1 MDEKQK
7 FLFFTCQI
15 GAENALKAEL
25 ARRSPE
31 LRFAFSRPGFLTF
44 KLPPRMDL
52 ADDFRLRVVFARSY
66 GFAVGQASIA
76 AGLSEAASGSSGS
89 DDAAPDVDMDLLAKA
104 AWQIAPT
111 MDFQRIHV
119 WPRDTFPPGWHGYEP
134 SITPEAIQFREAL
147 RRHCP
152 RPHALAAED
161 ADAKLPA
168 ESGQLVFDCVI
179 IDPGVCW
186 AGYHRA
192 RGFSSRWPGG
202 ILPLELPD
210 DAVSRAWLKM
220 EEALRWSRLP
230 VRTGNRCAEI
240 GSAPGGASQALLARG
255 LLVTGID
262 PAEMDPAVLQNPN
275 FTHIRRR
282 AMQVRRRDFRKVRWL
297 TADMSVT
304 PKYTLDAVEAIVT
317 HPSVNIRGMLLT
329 LKFTDWNLAQ
339 HIPEYLERIRGWGH
353 EVVRARQLLH
363 NRREICVA
371 AMQRAAR
378 RRGSS

>member
-1 MDEKQK
+1 MEEKQN

-25 ARRSPE
+25 GRRSPE
-31 LRFAFSRPGFLTF
+31 FRFAFSRPGFLTF
-44 KLPPRMDL
+44 KLPHRMDL
-52 ADDFRLRVVFARSY
+52 ADDFRLRAVFARSY
-66 GFAVGQASIA
+66 GFAAGKASVA
-76 AGLSEAASGSSGS
+76 EGMAASDS
-89 DDAAPDVDMDLLAKA
+89 DDAAPDIDVDLLAKA
-104 AWQIAPT
+104 AWQIAPS

-119 WPRDTFPPGWHGYEP
+119 WPRDTAPPGRGGYEP
-134 SITPEAIQFREAL
+134 SITSEALRLREAL

-161 ADAKLPA
+161 ADAAQPA
-168 ESGQLVFDCVI
+168 QSGQLVFDCII

-230 VRTGNRCAEI
+230 IRAGNRCAEI
-240 GSAPGGASQALLARG
+240 GSAPGGASQALLAHG

-262 PAEMDPAVLQNPN
+262 PAEMDPVVLQNPN

-297 TADMSVT
+297 MADMSVT

-339 HIPEYLERIRGWGH
+339 HIPDYLRRIRGWGY

-378 RRGSS
+378 RSYQHK